1 MISKCRR
8 QKYFNLKQSVV
19 IFICTFDPFADDRS
33 IYTFET
39 TYKENK
45 GLVLADKRRTYFVN
59 IKGNRE
65 GISEDTTKL
74 LDYFKT
80 GQPTDS
86 YTENIQNEVE
96 LIRDDND
103 KCIKFSMK
111 T

>member
-1 MISKCRR
+1 M
-8 QKYFNLKQSVV
+8 
-19 IFICTFDPFADDRS
+19 
-33 IYTFET
+33 
-39 TYKENK
+39 
-45 GLVLADKRRTYFVN
+45 LADKRRTYFVN

-111 T
+111 TRYAASAHLPKANLHGLMFQVEGELYDDRNENGSEI